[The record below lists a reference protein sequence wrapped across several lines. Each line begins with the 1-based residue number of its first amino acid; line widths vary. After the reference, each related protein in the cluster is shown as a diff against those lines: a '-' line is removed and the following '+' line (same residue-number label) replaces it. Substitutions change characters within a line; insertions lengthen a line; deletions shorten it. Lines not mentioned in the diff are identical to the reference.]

1 MINSTITLLS
11 SRSVKTPAMDDL
23 PTVQTLAL
31 VAYAPEQTNVYN
43 ASVTNMHLLN
53 AQDLFIIYKANTIN
67 AAVT

>member
-1 MINSTITLLS
+1 MNATNTFVSSTA
-11 SRSVKTPAMDDL
+11 VKTPDMDDFSS
-23 PTVQTLAL
+23 VKTLAL